1 MILLHNEEVELSRML
16 LATMPE
22 GVEVVQGDGGY
33 GVSAYPSVVVEV
45 PAHGL
50 DRPLFGEDGTFLG
63 MERAAV
69 PAHQEAIRMPASWE
83 AVQSFV
89 SSVEDRARLNP
100 VPAQ

>member
-1 MILLHNEEVELSRML
+1 
-16 LATMPE
+16 
-22 GVEVVQGDGGY
+22 
-33 GVSAYPSVVVEV
+33 VVEG